1 MPAATLLRT
10 VGARRNQSIDLEA
23 KERAQGAVPGEA
35 AVAPD
40 DLPLD
45 DHEQPA
51 ARDRGKTVHGQAA
64 NAGHRVLVPDD
75 AEVEVYLETALKTP
89 AADRPFDRP
98 GGGVPRGEPT
108 SGQPDTVIVL
118 DFGSQYAQLIAR
130 RVRELNVYSEL
141 LPFDTPFAEIERRHP
156 KAVILSGGPSS
167 VYDEGAPKPDP
178 AIWTGGIPV
187 LGICYGLQLMAAELG
202 GDVSPAI
209 RREYGPAH
217 VTITSDSALFRG
229 LEREQPVWM
238 SHGDSILRPPAGF
251 HATAQTDSTPF
262 AGLVDPERGL
272 YGIQFHPEVG
282 HTPRGRDILRNFVLD
297 IAGARPTW
305 TPSNFIES
313 TVLEIRSRV
322 DAHAHATGSDG
333 LVICALSGGVD
344 SAVAAA
350 LVHRA
355 VGDRLTCIY
364 VDHGLMRKR
373 ESELLRV
380 TFGQN
385 LGMRLLMVDAR
396 ERFLA
401 RLAGVDDPEQKRKI
415 IGDEFIRVF
424 EEEAAKLGR
433 IDFLTQGTLYPDVI
447 ESKTTETKA
456 AQKIKT
462 HHNVGGL
469 PADLRFSLI
478 EPLRHLFKDEVR
490 AVGLELGLPE
500 AMVMRQP
507 FPGPGLAI
515 RIIGAVTAERLD
527 TLREADW
534 IVIDE
539 VKAAGLYRSLW
550 QSFAILT
557 PVRSVGVMGDNR
569 TYANVVAIRAVTSED
584 GMTADWAKLP
594 YDVLGKISSR
604 IVNEVPGVNRV
615 VYDISSKPPAT
626 IEWE

>member
-1 MPAATLLRT
+1 MAEPDEQQAT
-10 VGARRNQSIDLEA
+10 APEPD
-23 KERAQGAVPGEA
+23 AQ
-35 AVAPD
+35 
-40 DLPLD
+40 
-45 DHEQPA
+45 
-51 ARDRGKTVHGQAA
+51 RGKTVHGELA
-64 NAGHRVLVPDD
+64 NAGHRVLGSDD
-75 AEVEVYLETALKTP
+75 AEVEAYLEVALDAPAPTRTP
-89 AADRPFDRP
+89 SDPPPVAATSPEP
-98 GGGVPRGEPT
+98 GV
-108 SGQPDTVIVL
+108 VAVL
-118 DFGSQYAQLIAR
+118 DFGSQFAQLIAR

-141 LPFDTPFAEIERRHP
+141 LPHDTPLAELERRGVR
-156 KAVILSGGPSS
+156 AIILSGGPKS
-167 VYDEGAPKPDP
+167 VYDPGAPRPDGS
-178 AIWTGGIPV
+178 IWSGRLPV
-187 LGICYGLQLMAAELG
+187 LGICYGAQLMAIELG
-202 GDVSPAI
+202 GDVMPASK
-209 RREYGPAH
+209 REYGPAT
-217 VTITSDSALFRG
+217 VQITQDDGLFAG
-229 LEREQPVWM
+229 IDREQPVWM
-238 SHGDSILRPPAGF
+238 SHGDSITRLPEGF
-251 HATAQTDSTPF
+251 HATAQTDSTPY
-262 AGLVDPERGL
+262 AGLAAPDRRL
-272 YGIQFHPEVG
+272 YGIQFHPEVV
-282 HTPRGRDILRNFVLD
+282 HTPRGKDLLRNFVTG
-297 IAGARPTW
+297 IAGIAPAW
-305 TPSNFIES
+305 TSANFIET
-313 TVLEIRSRV
+313 TVTEIRDRV
-322 DAHAHATGSDG
+322 DKHARETGSDG
-333 LVICALSGGVD
+333 KVICALSGGVD

-380 TFGQN
+380 TFEAN
-385 LGMRLLMVDAR
+385 LGMNLVMVDAR

-401 RLAGVDDPEQKRKI
+401 RLAGVTDPEEKRRI

-424 EEEAAKLGR
+424 EEEATKLGQ

-447 ESKTTETKA
+447 ESTTPETKT

-469 PADLRFSLI
+469 PADLRFQLI
-478 EPLRHLFKDEVR
+478 EPLRYLFKDEVR
-490 AVGLELGLPE
+490 LVGSAMGLPD
-500 AMVMRQP
+500 AMVQRQP

-515 RIIGAVTAERLD
+515 RILGEVTAERLD
-527 TLREADW
+527 TLRDADW

-539 VKAAGLYRSLW
+539 IKAAGLYRSVW

-557 PVRSVGVMGDNR
+557 PVRSVGVMGDGR